1 MAANAQKTSYVDV
14 TSLTSCQDLAPYCAK
29 FEDDIASDTS
39 DRRHLRRDT
48 RLRFVTFWAG
58 CYEVTLP

>member
-1 MAANAQKTSYVDV
+1 MAANAQMTSYVDV
-14 TSLTSCQDLAPYCAK
+14 TSLTSCQDTVLK
-29 FEDDIASDTS
+29 FGDDIASKAS
-39 DRRHLRRDT
+39 DRRHFRRDT